1 MNRIVWVVGLAA
13 WAFIGTAAPVG
24 ASPLQL
30 RISGGASGVRLP
42 SDPLVFDVSDGF
54 SGFTRDAIWGI
65 GDASD
70 WPSDL
75 WDRSLTREGDIRLTA
90 FLYEGEGSRPL
101 ASVALIGAVEEYYYR
116 PWGLDYTSIKGQVKG
131 SAFAGPVDVAPGID
145 PSLIPS
151 WFSNLSATVHGRTSG
166 APGGINGTLTV
177 TAAPVPEPGSVLVF
191 LAAAGGGLVALRRR
205 RA

>member
-1 MNRIVWVVGLAA
+1 MKRINWVVGLAA
-13 WAFIGTAAPVG
+13 WALIGSATPAG

-42 SDPLVFDVSDGF
+42 SEGLVLDVSDGF
-54 SGFTRDAIWGI
+54 SGLTRDASWAI

-70 WPSDL
+70 WPSDS
-75 WDRSLTREGDIRLTA
+75 WSRSLTREGAIDLTA

-101 ASVALIGAVEEYYYR
+101 ASVALIGAVDEYYYR
-116 PWGLDYTSIKGQVKG
+116 AWGLDYTSIKGQVRG
-131 SAFAGPVDVAPGID
+131 SAFAGPVQVAPGID

-151 WFSNLSATVHGRTSG
+151 WFSNLSVTVEGATRGV
-166 APGGINGTLTV
+166 PGGVDATLTV
-177 TAAPVPEPGSVLVF
+177 AAAPVPEPGSVLVF

-205 RA
+205 TA